1 MSTIYTFAGGKGGT
15 GKTTVTAN
23 VATALSADGYD
34 VAAVDMD
41 LRMPNLGQLCDV
53 AGDTGVHEVL
63 AGEATVADVSVHSRH
78 GPAVVPGSMAL
89 ESVEQADPSNLRR
102 VLSSL
107 TDRHEVVLV
116 DTGPGL
122 SHENSVAYGLADAVV
137 LVSTPS
143 EAAAKDMQTT
153 HEMVAQVDGTV
164 GGVVLTRS
172 HGEGNPA
179 ALASTAGTDLFGVI
193 PEYGDAE
200 EPRVAVEPTTPAAAE
215 YERVATSLA
224 VYHQTGSRERALAAE
239 SSTGET
245 DGLLHRIMDA
255 LGR

>member
-1 MSTIYTFAGGKGGT
+1 MSTVYTFAGGKGGT

-23 VATALSADGYD
+23 VATALSAEGYD
-34 VAAVDMD
+34 VAAVDVD
-41 LRMPNLGQLCDV
+41 LRMPNLGQLFEI
-53 AGDTGVHEVL
+53 AGDGGVHEVL
-63 AGEATVADVSVHSRH
+63 AGEATVADVSVHSKH

-102 VLSSL
+102 ALNSL
-107 TDRHEVVLV
+107 TDRHEVVLL

-143 EAAAKDMQTT
+143 EAATRDIRTT
-153 HEMVAQVDGTV
+153 REMVAQVDGTV
-164 GGVVLTRS
+164 GGLVLTRS
-172 HGEGNPA
+172 HGECDPT
-179 ALASTAGTDLFGVI
+179 ALANAAGTDLFGVV
-193 PEYGDAE
+193 PEYGDAK
-200 EPRVAVEPTTPAAAE
+200 EPRVAVEPTTPAATE

-224 VYHQTGSRERALAAE
+224 VYHQTGSREQALAAE
-239 SSTGET
+239 SNTGEA
-245 DGLLHRIMDA
+245 DGLLQQIMDA